1 MVWNIGLSGN
11 DYKILNSSGN
21 TTYNSLL
28 YSDYFT
34 IKENGNVGI
43 NNGNPKKKLDINGDI
58 LNNGILISSNILGNV
73 MNTSNFLQINFKDS
87 ASASANN
94 VLDIYGTTL
103 LRGNLGIGT
112 TIPRSA
118 LDVAGII
125 NARELIGTGSN
136 IYNINASNIN
146 AGVLNVLQGGTGV
159 PNIIPNQ
166 LIYGDNNKIR
176 QSENLIFE
184 DNVLKT
190 LFFEGNGS
198 KLKSI
203 DASSITQGVLGVTRG
218 GTGLK
223 RFDIKGGVLLAN
235 LNNNNDIDRTT
246 IAQSSDLKWDNI
258 ENAFEINGNIK
269 LPSHSNLLIGGQ
281 PLTYDVLGDYPIA
294 TSNTLG
300 VLKLSTQF
308 KLNNN
313 NELTFEN
320 NSGTVSRW
328 GQVDD
333 YIFYPPQTI
342 TDSHC
347 VGIGI
352 LPEDSSNRLIVNGDI
367 NIIDGVYKI
376 NGVNMD
382 EYNSNII
389 SQRINNFT
397 LDNIDK
403 LFCGNK
409 NRCFSLENIGGNVL
423 EYQIGALN
431 NGTLENNNNFKFIQK
446 VIFNEGIEIAGGT
459 FDIGDLDNVVLQALQ
474 IEGTRNAGTE
484 AIFKINQN
492 GAGSLLKI
500 AKSNQ
505 IRTIITNDGNMGV
518 GVFNESSTP
527 PILPLEKLHIM
538 GNIIATG
545 RITSGY
551 SDKRL
556 KIFTSNIS
564 NSLDIISNLNGY
576 YYHPNE
582 EALKVGFEN
591 EKQIGLSAQEVQ
603 SVLPEIVK
611 IAPFDMTRDD
621 NGNITSKSGKSYLTI
636 CYERLGPIFVEAIKE
651 LTGQIKELKK
661 ENETIK
667 KDIDSI
673 KNMIA
678 GKYLN

>member
-11 DYKILNSSGN
+11 DYKILNSSSNN

-34 IKENGNVGI
+34 INENGNVGI
-43 NNGNPKKKLDINGDI
+43 NNGNPKRKLDINGDI

-73 MNTSNFLQINFKDS
+73 MNTSNFLQINYKDS

-94 VLDIYGTTL
+94 VVDIYGTTL

-112 TIPRSA
+112 TRPRSA

-136 IYNINASNIN
+136 VYNINASNIN

-184 DNVLKT
+184 DNILKA

-198 KLKSI
+198 KLRSI
-203 DASSITQGVLGVTRG
+203 DASTITQGVLGVTRG
-218 GTGLK
+218 GTGLR

-246 IAQSSDLKWDNI
+246 IAQSSDLKWDNND
-258 ENAFEINGNIK
+258 NAFEINGNIK
-269 LPSHSNLLIGGQ
+269 LPAHSNLLIGGA
-281 PLTYDVLGDYPIA
+281 PLNYTALGDYPLA
-294 TSNTLG
+294 TCNIPG
-300 VLKLSTQF
+300 VVKLSSQF
-308 KLNNN
+308 KINNDS
-313 NELTFEN
+313 ELILANTG
-320 NSGTVSRW
+320 SSKW

-333 YIFYPPQTI
+333 FIFYPPQTI
-342 TDSHC
+342 TSNHC

-352 LPEDSSNRLIVNGDI
+352 LPEDTSNRLIVNGNI
-367 NIIDGVYKI
+367 NIVDGVYKI
-376 NGVNMD
+376 NGVDMD

-397 LDNIDK
+397 LDNISK
-403 LFCGNK
+403 LFCGDK

-423 EYQIGALN
+423 EYQIGSLN
-431 NGTLENNNNFKFIQK
+431 NGTLENNNNFKFLQK
-446 VIFNEGIEIAGGT
+446 VIFNSGLEIAGGS
-459 FDIGDLDNVVLQALQ
+459 FEIGDLDKLVLKAL
-474 IEGTRNAGTE
+474 EVAGTT
-484 AIFKINQN
+484 ADSIFGINQN
-492 GAGSLLKI
+492 GEGSLLKI
-500 AKSNQ
+500 SQGNQ
-505 IRTIITNDGNMGV
+505 TRVIVTNNGNMGV

-527 PILPLEKLHIM
+527 AILPLEKLHIM

-545 RITSGY
+545 TITSCY

-556 KIFTSNIS
+556 KTFTSNIS

-582 EALKVGFEN
+582 AALKAGFEN

-611 IAPFDMTRDD
+611 IAPFDMARDD
-621 NGNITSKSGKSYLTI
+621 DGNITSKSGKSYLTI
-636 CYERLGPIFVEAIKE
+636 CYERLGPVFVEAIKE
-651 LTGQIKELKK
+651 LTGQIKELKE

-667 KDIDSI
+667 KDIETI

-678 GKYLN
+678 SKYLN

>member
-11 DYKILNSSGN
+11 DYKILNSSSNN

-28 YSDYFT
+28 YLDYFT
-34 IKENGNVGI
+34 INENGNVGI
-43 NNGNPKKKLDINGDI
+43 NNGNPKRKLDINGDI

-94 VLDIYGTTL
+94 VVDIYGTTL

-112 TIPRSA
+112 TRPRSA

-146 AGVLNVLQGGTGV
+146 AGILNVLQGGTGV

-184 DNVLKT
+184 DNILKA

-198 KLKSI
+198 KLRSI
-203 DASSITQGVLGVTRG
+203 DASTITQGVLGVTRG
-218 GTGLK
+218 GTGLR
-223 RFDIKGGVLLAN
+223 RFDVKGGVLLAN

-246 IAQSSDLKWDNI
+246 IAQSSDLKWDNND
-258 ENAFEINGNIK
+258 NAFEINGNIK
-269 LPSHSNLLIGGQ
+269 LPAHSNLLIGGA
-281 PLTYDVLGDYPIA
+281 PLNYTALGDYPLA
-294 TSNTLG
+294 TSNIPG
-300 VLKLSTQF
+300 VVKLSSQF
-308 KLNNN
+308 KVNNDS
-313 NELTFEN
+313 ELILANTG
-320 NSGTVSRW
+320 SSKW

-333 YIFYPPQTI
+333 FIFYPPQTI
-342 TDSHC
+342 TSNHC

-352 LPEDSSNRLIVNGDI
+352 LPEDTSNRLIVNGNI
-367 NIIDGVYKI
+367 NIVDGVYKI
-376 NGVNMD
+376 NGIDMD

-397 LDNIDK
+397 LDNIGK

-431 NGTLENNNNFKFIQK
+431 NGTLENNNNFKFLQK
-446 VIFNEGIEIAGGT
+446 VIFKEGLEIAGGT
-459 FDIGDLDNVVLQALQ
+459 FDIGDLDKLVLKAL
-474 IEGTRNAGTE
+474 EVAGTT
-484 AIFKINQN
+484 ADSIFGINQN
-492 GAGSLLKI
+492 GIGNLLKI
-500 AKSNQ
+500 SKSNQ
-505 IRTIITNDGNMGV
+505 IRTILTNDGNMGV
-518 GVFNESSTP
+518 GIFNESSTP

-545 RITSGY
+545 TITSCY

-556 KIFTSNIS
+556 KTFTSNIS

-582 EALKVGFEN
+582 DALKAGFEN

-611 IAPFDMTRDD
+611 IAPFDMARDD
-621 NGNITSKSGKSYLTI
+621 DGNITSKSGKSYLTI
-636 CYERLGPIFVEAIKE
+636 CYERLGPVFVEAIKE
-651 LTGQIKELKK
+651 LTGQIKELKE
-661 ENETIK
+661 ENATIK
-667 KDIDSI
+667 KDIETI

-678 GKYLN
+678 SKYLN

>member
-11 DYKILNSSGN
+11 DYKILNSSSNN

-34 IKENGNVGI
+34 INENGNVGI
-43 NNGNPKKKLDINGDI
+43 NNGNPKRKLDINGDI

-73 MNTSNFLQINFKDS
+73 MNTSNFLQINYKDS

-94 VLDIYGTTL
+94 VVDIYGTTL
-103 LRGNLGIGT
+103 LRGNVGIGST
-112 TIPRSA
+112 RPRFA

-136 IYNINASNIN
+136 VYNINASNIN

-184 DNVLKT
+184 DNILKA

-198 KLKSI
+198 KLRSI
-203 DASSITQGVLGVTRG
+203 DASTITQGVLGVTRG
-218 GTGLK
+218 GTGLR

-246 IAQSSDLKWDNI
+246 IAQSSDLKWDNND
-258 ENAFEINGNIK
+258 NAFEINGNIK
-269 LPSHSNLLIGGQ
+269 LPAHSNLLIGGA
-281 PLTYDVLGDYPIA
+281 PLNYTALGDYPLA
-294 TSNTLG
+294 TCNIPG
-300 VLKLSTQF
+300 VVKLSSQF
-308 KLNNN
+308 KINNDS
-313 NELTFEN
+313 ELILANTG
-320 NSGTVSRW
+320 SSKW

-333 YIFYPPQTI
+333 FIFYPPQTI
-342 TDSHC
+342 TSNHC

-352 LPEDSSNRLIVNGDI
+352 LPEDTSNRLIVNGNI
-367 NIIDGVYKI
+367 NIVDGVYKI
-376 NGVNMD
+376 NGVDMD

-397 LDNIDK
+397 LDNISK

-423 EYQIGALN
+423 EYQIGSLN
-431 NGTLENNNNFKFIQK
+431 NGTLENNNNFKFLQK
-446 VIFNEGIEIAGGT
+446 VIFKEGLEIAGGT
-459 FDIGDLDNVVLQALQ
+459 FDIGDLDKLVLKAL
-474 IEGTRNAGTE
+474 EVAGTT
-484 AIFKINQN
+484 ADSIFGINQN
-492 GAGSLLKI
+492 GVGSLLKI
-500 AKSNQ
+500 SQGNQ
-505 IRTIITNDGNMGV
+505 TRVIVTNNGNMGV

-527 PILPLEKLHIM
+527 AILPLEKLHIM

-545 RITSGY
+545 TITSCY

-556 KIFTSNIS
+556 KTFTSNIS

-582 EALKVGFEN
+582 AALKAGFEN

-611 IAPFDMTRDD
+611 IAPFDMARDD
-621 NGNITSKSGKSYLTI
+621 DGNITSKSGKSYLTI
-636 CYERLGPIFVEAIKE
+636 CYERLGPVFVEAIKE
-651 LTGQIKELKK
+651 LTGQIKELKE

-667 KDIDSI
+667 KDIETI

-678 GKYLN
+678 SKYLN

>member
-43 NNGNPKKKLDINGDI
+43 NNGNPKRKLDINGDI

-246 IAQSSDLKWDNI
+246 IAQSGDLKWDNI

-431 NGTLENNNNFKFIQK
+431 NGTLENNNNFKFLQK
-446 VIFNEGIEIAGGT
+446 VIFNSGLEIAGGS
-459 FDIGDLDNVVLQALQ
+459 FEIGDLDKLVLKAL
-474 IEGTRNAGTE
+474 EVAGTTSDS
-484 AIFKINQN
+484 IFGINQN

-591 EKQIGLSAQEVQ
+591 EQQIGLSAQEVQ

>member
-11 DYKILNSSGN
+11 DYKILNSSSNN

-28 YSDYFT
+28 YLDYFT
-34 IKENGNVGI
+34 INEDGNVGI

-73 MNTSNFLQINFKDS
+73 MSTSNFLQINFKDS

-94 VLDIYGTTL
+94 VVDIYGNAL
-103 LRGNLGIGT
+103 FRGNVGIGST
-112 TIPRSA
+112 RPRFT
-118 LDVAGII
+118 LDVTGII

-136 IYNINASNIN
+136 VYNINASNIN
-146 AGVLNVLQGGTGV
+146 AGILNALHGGTGTT
-159 PNIIPNQ
+159 NIIPNQ

-184 DNVLKT
+184 DNILKA

-198 KLKSI
+198 KLRSI
-203 DASSITQGVLGVTRG
+203 DASTITQGVLGVTRG
-218 GTGLK
+218 GTGLR
-223 RFDIKGGVLLAN
+223 RFDVKGGVLLAN

-246 IAQSSDLKWDNI
+246 IAQSSDLKWDNN

-269 LPSHSNLLIGGQ
+269 LPAYSNLLIGGA
-281 PLTYDVLGDYPIA
+281 PLNYTALGNYPLA
-294 TSNTLG
+294 TCNIPG
-300 VLKLSTQF
+300 VVKLSSQF
-308 KLNNN
+308 KVNNDS
-313 NELTFEN
+313 ELILANTG
-320 NSGTVSRW
+320 SSKW

-333 YIFYPPQTI
+333 FIFYPPQTI
-342 TDSHC
+342 TSNHC

-352 LPEDSSNRLIVNGDI
+352 LPEDTSNRLIVNGNI

-431 NGTLENNNNFKFIQK
+431 NGTLENNNNFKFLQK
-446 VIFNEGIEIAGGT
+446 VIFKEGLEIAGGS
-459 FDIGDLDNVVLQALQ
+459 FNIGDLDKLELKAL
-474 IEGTRNAGTE
+474 GVAGTT
-484 AIFKINQN
+484 ADSIFEINQN
-492 GAGSLLKI
+492 GVGSLLKI
-500 AKSNQ
+500 SKTNQ
-505 IRTIITNDGNMGV
+505 INTIITNDGNMGV

-545 RITSGY
+545 TITSYY

-556 KIFTSNIS
+556 KTFTSNIH

-582 EALKVGFEN
+582 VALKAGFEN

-611 IAPFDMTRDD
+611 IAPFDMARDD
-621 NGNITSKSGKSYLTI
+621 DGNITSKSGKSYLTI
-636 CYERLGPIFVEAIKE
+636 CYERLGPVFVEAIKE
-651 LTGQIKELKK
+651 LTGQIKELKE
-661 ENETIK
+661 ENATIK

-673 KNMIA
+673 KNIIA
-678 GKYLN
+678 AKYLN

>member
-1 MVWNIGLSGN
+1 
-11 DYKILNSSGN
+11 
-21 TTYNSLL
+21 
-28 YSDYFT
+28 
-34 IKENGNVGI
+34 
-43 NNGNPKKKLDINGDI
+43 
-58 LNNGILISSNILGNV
+58 
-73 MNTSNFLQINFKDS
+73 
-87 ASASANN
+87 
-94 VLDIYGTTL
+94 
-103 LRGNLGIGT
+103 
-112 TIPRSA
+112 
-118 LDVAGII
+118 
-125 NARELIGTGSN
+125 
-136 IYNINASNIN
+136 
-146 AGVLNVLQGGTGV
+146 
-159 PNIIPNQ
+159 
-166 LIYGDNNKIR
+166 
-176 QSENLIFE
+176 
-184 DNVLKT
+184 
-190 LFFEGNGS
+190 
-198 KLKSI
+198 
-203 DASSITQGVLGVTRG
+203 
-218 GTGLK
+218 
-223 RFDIKGGVLLAN
+223 
-235 LNNNNDIDRTT
+235 
-246 IAQSSDLKWDNI
+246 
-258 ENAFEINGNIK
+258 
-269 LPSHSNLLIGGQ
+269 
-281 PLTYDVLGDYPIA
+281 
-294 TSNTLG
+294 
-300 VLKLSTQF
+300 
-308 KLNNN
+308 
-313 NELTFEN
+313 
-320 NSGTVSRW
+320 
-328 GQVDD
+328 
-333 YIFYPPQTI
+333 
-342 TDSHC
+342 
-347 VGIGI
+347 
-352 LPEDSSNRLIVNGDI
+352 
-367 NIIDGVYKI
+367 
-376 NGVNMD
+376 
-382 EYNSNII
+382 
-389 SQRINNFT
+389 
-397 LDNIDK
+397 LDNISK

-431 NGTLENNNNFKFIQK
+431 NGTLENNNNFKFLQK
-446 VIFNEGIEIAGGT
+446 VIFNSGLEIAGGS
-459 FDIGDLDNVVLQALQ
+459 FEIGDLDKLVLKAL
-474 IEGTRNAGTE
+474 EVAGTTSDS
-484 AIFKINQN
+484 IFGINQN

>member
-11 DYKILNSSGN
+11 DYKILNSSSNN

-28 YSDYFT
+28 YLDYFT
-34 IKENGNVGI
+34 INENGNVGI
-43 NNGNPKKKLDINGDI
+43 NNGNPKRKLDINGDI

-73 MNTSNFLQINFKDS
+73 MNTSNFLQINYKDS

-112 TIPRSA
+112 MRPQFA

-136 IYNINASNIN
+136 VYNINASNIN
-146 AGVLNVLQGGTGV
+146 AGILNVLQGGTGV

-184 DNVLKT
+184 DNILKA

-198 KLKSI
+198 KLRSI
-203 DASSITQGVLGVTRG
+203 DASTITQGVLGVTRG
-218 GTGLK
+218 GTGLR
-223 RFDIKGGVLLAN
+223 RFDIKGGVILAN

-246 IAQSSDLKWDNI
+246 IAQSEDLKWDNI

-269 LPSHSNLLIGGQ
+269 LPAHSNLLIGGA
-281 PLTYDVLGDYPIA
+281 PLNYTALGDYPLA
-294 TSNTLG
+294 TCNIPG
-300 VLKLSTQF
+300 VVKLSSQF
-308 KLNNN
+308 KINNDS
-313 NELTFEN
+313 ELILANTG
-320 NSGTVSRW
+320 SSKW

-333 YIFYPPQTI
+333 FIFYPPQTI

-352 LPEDSSNRLIVNGDI
+352 LPEDTSNRLIVNGNI
-367 NIIDGVYKI
+367 NIVDGVYKI
-376 NGVNMD
+376 NGVDMD

-431 NGTLENNNNFKFIQK
+431 NGTLENNNNFKFLQK
-446 VIFNEGIEIAGGT
+446 VIFKEGLEIAGGT
-459 FDIGDLDNVVLQALQ
+459 FDIGDLDKLVLKAL
-474 IEGTRNAGTE
+474 EVAGTT
-484 AIFKINQN
+484 ADSIFGINQN
-492 GAGSLLKI
+492 GIGNLLKI
-500 AKSNQ
+500 SKSNQ
-505 IRTIITNDGNMGV
+505 IRTILTNDGNMGV
-518 GVFNESSTP
+518 GIFNESSTP

-545 RITSGY
+545 TITSCY

-556 KIFTSNIS
+556 KTFTSNIS

-582 EALKVGFEN
+582 DALKAGFEN

-611 IAPFDMTRDD
+611 IAPFDMARDD
-621 NGNITSKSGKSYLTI
+621 DGNITSKSGKSYLTI
-636 CYERLGPIFVEAIKE
+636 CYERLGPVFVEAIKE
-651 LTGQIKELKK
+651 LTGQIKELKE
-661 ENETIK
+661 ENATIK
-667 KDIDSI
+667 KDIETI

>member
-11 DYKILNSSGN
+11 DYKILNSSSNN

-34 IKENGNVGI
+34 INENGNVGI
-43 NNGNPKKKLDINGDI
+43 NNGNPKRKLDINGDI

-112 TIPRSA
+112 TRPRSA

-184 DNVLKT
+184 DNILKA

-198 KLKSI
+198 KLRSI
-203 DASSITQGVLGVTRG
+203 DASTITQGVLGVTRG
-218 GTGLK
+218 GTGLR

-246 IAQSSDLKWDNI
+246 IAQSSDLKWDNND
-258 ENAFEINGNIK
+258 NAFEINGNIK
-269 LPSHSNLLIGGQ
+269 LPAHSNLLIGGA
-281 PLTYDVLGDYPIA
+281 PLNYTALGDYPLA
-294 TSNTLG
+294 TCNIPG
-300 VLKLSTQF
+300 VVKLSSQF
-308 KLNNN
+308 KINNDS
-313 NELTFEN
+313 ELILANTG
-320 NSGTVSRW
+320 SSKW

-333 YIFYPPQTI
+333 FIFYPPQTI
-342 TDSHC
+342 TSNHC

-352 LPEDSSNRLIVNGDI
+352 LPEDTSNRLIVNGNI
-367 NIIDGVYKI
+367 NIVDGVYKI
-376 NGVNMD
+376 NGVDMD

-397 LDNIDK
+397 LDNISK

-409 NRCFSLENIGGNVL
+409 NRCFSLENIGGNVF

-431 NGTLENNNNFKFIQK
+431 NGTLENNNNFKFFQK
-446 VIFNEGIEIAGGT
+446 VIFNGGLEITGGS
-459 FDIGDLDNVVLQALQ
+459 FEIGDLDKLVLKAL
-474 IEGTRNAGTE
+474 EVAGTT
-484 AIFKINQN
+484 ADSIFGINQN
-492 GAGSLLKI
+492 GEGSLLKI
-500 AKSNQ
+500 SQGNQ
-505 IRTIITNDGNMGV
+505 TRVIVTNNGNMGV

-527 PILPLEKLHIM
+527 AILPLEKLHIM

-545 RITSGY
+545 TITSCY

-556 KIFTSNIS
+556 KTFTSNIS

-582 EALKVGFEN
+582 AALKAGFEN

-603 SVLPEIVK
+603 CVLPEIVK
-611 IAPFDMTRDD
+611 IAPFDMARDD
-621 NGNITSKSGKSYLTI
+621 DGNITSKSGKSYLTI
-636 CYERLGPIFVEAIKE
+636 CYERLGPVFVEAIKE
-651 LTGQIKELKK
+651 LTGQIKELKE
-661 ENETIK
+661 ENATIK
-667 KDIDSI
+667 KDIETI

-678 GKYLN
+678 SKYLN

>member
-11 DYKILNSSGN
+11 DYKILNSSSNN

-34 IKENGNVGI
+34 INENGNVGI
-43 NNGNPKKKLDINGDI
+43 NNGNPKRKLDINGDI

-73 MNTSNFLQINFKDS
+73 INTSNFLQINFKDS

-94 VLDIYGTTL
+94 VVDIYGTTL

-112 TIPRSA
+112 TRPRSA

-184 DNVLKT
+184 DNILKA

-198 KLKSI
+198 KLRSI
-203 DASSITQGVLGVTRG
+203 DASTITQGVLGVTRG
-218 GTGLK
+218 GTGLR

-246 IAQSSDLKWDNI
+246 IAQSSDLKWDNND
-258 ENAFEINGNIK
+258 NAFEINGNIK
-269 LPSHSNLLIGGQ
+269 LPANSNLLIGGA
-281 PLTYDVLGDYPIA
+281 PLNYTALGNYPLA
-294 TSNTLG
+294 TSNIPG
-300 VLKLSTQF
+300 VVKLSSQF
-308 KLNNN
+308 KINNDS
-313 NELTFEN
+313 ELILANTG
-320 NSGTVSRW
+320 SSKW

-333 YIFYPPQTI
+333 FIFYPPQTI
-342 TDSHC
+342 TSNHC

-352 LPEDSSNRLIVNGDI
+352 LPEDTSNRLIVNGNI
-367 NIIDGVYKI
+367 NIVDGVYKI
-376 NGVNMD
+376 NGVDMD

-397 LDNIDK
+397 LDNISK

-431 NGTLENNNNFKFIQK
+431 NGTLENNNNFKFLQK
-446 VIFNEGIEIAGGT
+446 VIFNSGLEIAGGS
-459 FDIGDLDNVVLQALQ
+459 FEIGDLDKLVLKAL
-474 IEGTRNAGTE
+474 EVAGTT
-484 AIFKINQN
+484 ADSIFGINQN
-492 GAGSLLKI
+492 GVGSLLKI
-500 AKSNQ
+500 SQGNQ
-505 IRTIITNDGNMGV
+505 TRVIVTNNGNMGV

-527 PILPLEKLHIM
+527 PILPLQKLHIM

-545 RITSGY
+545 TITSCY

-556 KIFTSNIS
+556 KTFTSNIS

-582 EALKVGFEN
+582 AALKAGFEN

-611 IAPFDMTRDD
+611 IAPFDMARDD
-621 NGNITSKSGKSYLTI
+621 DGNITSKSGKSYLTI
-636 CYERLGPIFVEAIKE
+636 CYERLGPVFVEAIKE
-651 LTGQIKELKK
+651 LTGQIKELKE

-667 KDIDSI
+667 KDIDII

-678 GKYLN
+678 SKYLN

>member
-1 MVWNIGLSGN
+1 
-11 DYKILNSSGN
+11 
-21 TTYNSLL
+21 
-28 YSDYFT
+28 
-34 IKENGNVGI
+34 VGI
-43 NNGNPKKKLDINGDI
+43 NNGNPKRKLDINGDI

-73 MNTSNFLQINFKDS
+73 MNTSNFLQINYKDS

-94 VLDIYGTTL
+94 VVDIYGTTL
-103 LRGNLGIGT
+103 LRGNVGIGST
-112 TIPRSA
+112 RPRFA

-136 IYNINASNIN
+136 VYNINASNIN

-184 DNVLKT
+184 DNILKA

-198 KLKSI
+198 KLRSI
-203 DASSITQGVLGVTRG
+203 DASTITQGVLGVTRG
-218 GTGLK
+218 GTGLR

-246 IAQSSDLKWDNI
+246 IAQSSDLKWDNND
-258 ENAFEINGNIK
+258 NAFEINGNIK
-269 LPSHSNLLIGGQ
+269 LPAHSNLLIGGA
-281 PLTYDVLGDYPIA
+281 PLNYTALGDYPLA
-294 TSNTLG
+294 TCNIPG
-300 VLKLSTQF
+300 VVKLSSQF
-308 KLNNN
+308 KINNDS
-313 NELTFEN
+313 ELILANTG
-320 NSGTVSRW
+320 SSKW

-333 YIFYPPQTI
+333 FIFYPPQTI
-342 TDSHC
+342 TSNHC

-352 LPEDSSNRLIVNGDI
+352 LPEDTSNRLIVNGNI
-367 NIIDGVYKI
+367 NIVDGVYKI
-376 NGVNMD
+376 NGVDMD

-397 LDNIDK
+397 LDNISK
-403 LFCGNK
+403 LFCGDK

-431 NGTLENNNNFKFIQK
+431 NGTLENNNNFKFLQK
-446 VIFNEGIEIAGGT
+446 VIFNSGLEIAGGS
-459 FDIGDLDNVVLQALQ
+459 FEIGDLDKLVLKAL
-474 IEGTRNAGTE
+474 EVAGTT
-484 AIFKINQN
+484 ADSIFGINQN
-492 GAGSLLKI
+492 GEGSLLKI
-500 AKSNQ
+500 SQGNQ
-505 IRTIITNDGNMGV
+505 TRVIVTNNGNMGV

-527 PILPLEKLHIM
+527 AILPLEKLHIM

-545 RITSGY
+545 TITSCY

-556 KIFTSNIS
+556 KTFTSNIS

-582 EALKVGFEN
+582 AALKAGFEN

-611 IAPFDMTRDD
+611 IAPFDMARDD
-621 NGNITSKSGKSYLTI
+621 DGNITSKSGKSYLTI
-636 CYERLGPIFVEAIKE
+636 CYERLGPVFVEAIKE
-651 LTGQIKELKK
+651 LTGQIKELKE

-667 KDIDSI
+667 KDIETI

-678 GKYLN
+678 SKYLN

>member
-352 LPEDSSNRLIVNGDI
+352 LPEDSSNRLIVNGNI
-367 NIIDGVYKI
+367 N
-376 NGVNMD
+376 
-382 EYNSNII
+382 
-389 SQRINNFT
+389 
-397 LDNIDK
+397 
-403 LFCGNK
+403 GNK

-431 NGTLENNNNFKFIQK
+431 NGTLENNNNFKFFQK

-474 IEGTRNAGTE
+474 IEGTSNAGTE

-591 EKQIGLSAQEVQ
+591 EQQIGLSAQEVQ